1 MRPSLRDH
9 GNRVGRD
16 NGSIMNRRLLV
27 IGAVSFIVTT
37 FLVGRILAGFDWNP
51 TATVKFA
58 EDAVEQTKY
67 AEELLGEVIVA
78 PDAGH
83 DGKFFFSQA
92 MDPFY
97 LEPGTHAVFLD
108 RPTYRAQRMLYPTL
122 ASFGGLLSPQGTAW
136 GLIVVNVVA
145 MVVGTLFTSLVARQ
159 LGISEWFGLVFVLNP
174 GLIVALN
181 IDGANIVAMAALMAG
196 IYYVTTDR
204 LLFASV
210 AMTASVLAR
219 ETMLIAALGLA
230 LYWYYKRRRVPWMM
244 IIPPAAVVAWWGYV
258 HWRLQ
263 GGVAQ
268 DTQAVGLPLVGFV
281 HAFQNWIHSPDST
294 VDLAMGLLLL
304 LVSMAILVRS
314 VMSPTAL
321 GWGAAGFALL
331 GLLLSEPV
339 WLRWFD
345 STRALAPVLTAY
357 ALLVF
362 ASIESKDSGPPHGAY
377 PDGGQPKRQLSRMRA
392 ASSQA
397 RGGHH

>member
-1 MRPSLRDH
+1 
-9 GNRVGRD
+9 
-16 NGSIMNRRLLV
+16 MNRKLLV
-27 IGAVSFIVTT
+27 IGAVAFLLTT
-37 FLVGRILAGFDWNP
+37 FLAGRILSGFDWNP

-58 EDAVEQTKY
+58 EDAVEQTRY

-122 ASFGGLLSPQGTAW
+122 ASVGGLLSPMGTAW

-145 MVVGTLFTSLVARQ
+145 MVMGTLFTSLVARE
-159 LGISEWFGLVFVLNP
+159 LGISPWFGLVFVLNP

-196 IYYVTTDR
+196 VYFLITDR
-204 LLFASV
+204 LLFASL

-230 LYWYYKRRRVPWMM
+230 LFWYYKRRRIPWVML
-244 IIPPAAVVAWWGYV
+244 IPPAAVVTWWGYV

-263 GGVAQ
+263 SGVVQ

-281 HAFQNWIHSPDST
+281 HAFQKWITAPDST

-304 LVSMAILVRS
+304 LVSIAILVRS
-314 VMSPTAL
+314 VLNPTAL
-321 GWGAAGFALL
+321 GWGVAGFAFL

-339 WLRWFD
+339 WFRWFD

-357 ALLVF
+357 ALLVS
-362 ASIESKDSGPPHGAY
+362 ASINARHGEGA
-377 PDGGQPKRQLSRMRA
+377 D
-392 ASSQA
+392 ASSGRDQESRSLGLRA
-397 RGGHH
+397 TGPRSSGDQ

>member
-1 MRPSLRDH
+1 MT
-9 GNRVGRD
+9 
-16 NGSIMNRRLLV
+16 MNRKLV
-27 IGAVSFIVTT
+27 AIGAVSLILTT

-51 TATVKFA
+51 TATIKFA

-67 AEELLGEVIVA
+67 AEELLGEVVVA

-97 LEPGTHAVFLD
+97 LESEIHAGFLD

-122 ASFGGLLSPQGTAW
+122 ASLGGLLSPVGTAW
-136 GLIVVNVVA
+136 GLIVVNVLA

-159 LGISEWFGLVFVLNP
+159 LGISQWFGLVFVLNP

-196 IYYVTTDR
+196 VYYVMTDR
-204 LLFASV
+204 LFFASL
-210 AMTASVLAR
+210 AITASVLAR
-219 ETMLIAALGLA
+219 ETMLIAAVGLA
-230 LYWYYKRRRVPWMM
+230 FYWYYKRRRVPWAML
-244 IIPPAAVVAWWGYV
+244 IPPIAVVAWWGYV

-263 GGVAQ
+263 TGVVQ
-268 DTQAVGLPLVGFV
+268 DTQAVGWPLVGFV
-281 HAFQNWIHSPDST
+281 HAFQRWVSAPDSI

-304 LVSMAILVRS
+304 LVSIAVFVRS
-314 VMSPTAL
+314 VANPTAL
-321 GWGAAGFALL
+321 GWGVAGFAFL

-345 STRALAPVLTAY
+345 STRALAPVLTGY
-357 ALLVF
+357 VLLVS
-362 ASIESKDSGPPHGAY
+362 ASINSRHGRD
-377 PDGGQPKRQLSRMRA
+377 PDISEERRRRSSDLQA
-392 ASSQA
+392 TSSQSSGD
-397 RGGHH
+397 R